1 MKCMYQLSLL
11 MGLVSFTGAV
21 NATVVTFEDV
31 DVQFGSSPLYGTAA
45 LADGYA
51 GISGWT
57 NTGLVYGFAPQS
69 GMSEGIGNNYFYG
82 QSGEL
87 SFDMAPVRFQ
97 GTYYKSYATDFNQ
110 PPIAS
115 IELFYKGNLVHTIY
129 DPLAASGL
137 VWVNSGYNGL
147 VDKIRLH
154 GGLEGF
160 AIDNLS
166 YETASVGQVPLPA
179 SAVLFAS
186 ALFGI
191 GLNRK
196 KFE

>member
-1 MKCMYQLSLL
+1 MKCMYQLSLVL
-11 MGLVSFTGAV
+11 GLVSFTGAV

-31 DVQFGSSPLYGTAA
+31 DVQFETSPLYGTAA

-69 GMSEGIGNNYFYG
+69 GMSEGVGNNYFYG

-87 SFDMAPVRFQ
+87 SFDLAPVRFQ
-97 GTYYKSYATDFNQ
+97 GTYYKSYSTDFNQ

-129 DPLAASGL
+129 DPLASLGL
-137 VWVNSGYNGL
+137 VWVSSGYTGL
-147 VDKIRLH
+147 VDTIRLR
-154 GGLEGF
+154 GGSEGF
-160 AIDNLS
+160 AIDNLT

-179 SAVLFAS
+179 SALLFAS
-186 ALFGI
+186 ALFGM
-191 GLNRK
+191 GLNRRK
-196 KFE
+196 L